1 MSAFFNIIEEIP
13 KKLNN
18 NIIIMNL
25 VAIINEN
32 CNFYYYLLKN
42 YLLFVCTLLLCV
54 CLMIQSTE

>member
-18 NIIIMNL
+18 IIIIMNL

>member
-54 CLMIQSTE
+54 CLMIQLTE